1 MTGGPARSLRLLV
14 EPHQLVHQLIDAVA
28 GLRGKLLDGRILH
41 RCDVSAQFVRAPRH
55 RPSLAEQGRDHLRRR
70 RIRLVHAVLGK
81 PEAHFHSPA
90 REFLQCHRANGDTK
104 TESIR
109 ALKRRF
115 SDVVY
120 SALPTD

>member
-1 MTGGPARSLRLLV
+1 MAALARSLWRPKQMPLIAARLEGIGGLIARLGRGSRWSA
-14 EPHQLVHQLIDAVA
+14 PHIALTP
-28 GLRGKLLDGRILH
+28 G
-41 RCDVSAQFVRAPRH
+41 
-55 RPSLAEQGRDHLRRR
+55 
-70 RIRLVHAVLGK
+70 
-81 PEAHFHSPA
+81 AHFHSPA
-90 REFLQCHRANGDTK
+90 REFLQCRRANGDTK